1 MTLPPFPLRPLVTS
15 VALALGLLLAG
26 CAVGP
31 DYVKP
36 TMDVPAQYKEAG
48 PWAQAQPARVDAS
61 GPWWQAFG
69 DPTLSGLVE
78 RANTSSQT
86 LAQYEA
92 QYRQARAL
100 ADEARSSLF
109 PTLGASLST
118 TRARSSGSTVS
129 TGNGTTGTV
138 VDTAR
143 VGTTHQVGLNAS
155 WEPDLWGAVR
165 RGVEAGEASARA
177 SADDLAAARLSVQ
190 SSLVQDYV
198 QLRAIDLEMALYART
213 VEAYQRSL
221 KLITAQY
228 REGVALRSDL
238 ALAQSQLASAEADAI
253 DLRAQRAQFEHA
265 IAVLVGSTP
274 AQLSI
279 AVLPDPTNMGLTV
292 PAVPAL
298 VPSQLLERRPD
309 IAAAE
314 RRVASA
320 NADIGVARA
329 AYFPSLSLSASGGYA
344 GAQFSQLFDAPA
356 RVWSLGATLA
366 QTIFD
371 GGLRRARTAEAVAAY
386 DGTVAQYKQTVL
398 TAFQSVEDNLASLA
412 VLDAEIGKQQEAA
425 AAAQISQDLAL
436 KQYEAGTSTYITVIT
451 AQATTLTAERTVAQ
465 LLARRLVASTVLI
478 TGLGGGWTID
488 QNNN

>member
-1 MTLPPFPLRPLVTS
+1 MLT
-15 VALALGLLLAG
+15 G

-36 TMDVPAQYKEAG
+36 TLEVAAQYKEGG
-48 PWAQAQPARVDAS
+48 PWTQAQPARADAS

-69 DPTLSGLVE
+69 DPTLNALVE

-109 PTLGASLST
+109 PTLGAQVST
-118 TRARSSGSTVS
+118 ERARSSTSSVNSTSNTNV
-129 TGNGTTGTV
+129 
-138 VDTAR
+138 AR
-143 VGTTHQVGLNAS
+143 VGNTHAVGLNAS

-165 RGVEAGEASARA
+165 RSVEAGEASARA

-213 VEAYQRSL
+213 VEAYTRSL
-221 KLITAQY
+221 KLISAQY

-238 ALAQSQLASAEADAI
+238 ALAQSQLASAQADAI
-253 DLRAQRAQFEHA
+253 DLRAQRAQYEHA
-265 IAVLVGSTP
+265 IAVLAGATP
-274 AQLSI
+274 AQLSV

-292 PAVPAL
+292 PGVPAL

-329 AYFPSLSLSASGGYA
+329 AYFPSLSLSASGGYS
-344 GAQFSQLFDAPA
+344 GAAFSQLFDAPA
-356 RVWSLGATLA
+356 RVWSLGASLA

-371 GGLRRARTAEAVAAY
+371 GGLRRARSAEAVAAY
-386 DGTVAQYKQTVL
+386 DLTVAQYKQTVL
-398 TAFQSVEDNLASLA
+398 TAFQSVEDNLATLA
-412 VLDAEIGKQQEAA
+412 VLDAEIAKQQEAA
-425 AAAQISQDLAL
+425 AAAQVSQDLAL

-478 TGLGGGWTID
+478 TGLGGGWT
-488 QNNN
+488 NN